1 MRFWRPSSGTFAN
14 LREYGAPEKPPAPLE
29 MHFWLAI
36 GAQICLDER
45 MNIFERSVG
54 GRTYRI
60 ASQSLWD
67 SARQRPFSRQ
77 AVLGTADP
85 PPVADLGL
93 TRTVGTRRVGDVGA
107 LVWVAGQLDLIKL
120 IDQACDLSVSSD
132 GPTVGEMVLAVAIQR
147 ACVPGAK
154 RHLAAFLESCL
165 PRVSCLPASAFTG
178 QAFHRLAAQVTDEQ
192 LEKVQIEIARAAV
205 RHFKLS
211 ADVLAFDTTNFD
223 THIATTT
230 DGELA
235 RRGHAKSKRKDLRV
249 VGLAALV
256 SETGHVP
263 LLHRTY
269 PGNGSDQAVL
279 GECLEAL
286 GKLHEALDETEQLTR
301 APGRTLVRD
310 GGSWS
315 EQLELDLDVEGYY
328 TLLSLP
334 LSHTAS
340 QLALEYAARRGT
352 MKRLGGKL
360 GDVRAARLR
369 IPVGDA
375 ALDRTLV
382 VVESQELLRGQK
394 RGIAAALRKA
404 KEELRKL
411 ERQAARGRI
420 KAEALEDRVRKALK
434 REHLSDF
441 VLATVKNERGKL
453 SLDWR
458 VDAARRRVLERT
470 RLGRRVLCTDHHLW
484 SDGRIVHAFRG
495 QWNVEELFRRAKKGG
510 IAPWGPS
517 HQWADNSL
525 RLHTFAT
532 VIGLTLVS
540 LAQLTLG
547 NRKSAQGTMKALAEV
562 KATLVRVQTK
572 ERGRRATI
580 TLAPDLTAEQ
590 RRAVKAF
597 ELERWLPTLLSS
609 RMKSAPSADK

>member
-1 MRFWRPSSGTFAN
+1 MN
-14 LREYGAPEKPPAPLE
+14 L
-29 MHFWLAI
+29 
-36 GAQICLDER
+36 
-45 MNIFERSVG
+45 FERTVG
-54 GRTYRI
+54 GRKYRI
-60 ASQSLWD
+60 ASQSVWD

-77 AVLGTADP
+77 VVLGPAGP

-93 TRTVGTRRVGDVGA
+93 TRTVGTQRVGDVGA

-120 IDQACDLSVSSD
+120 IDEACDLRAPAD
-132 GPTVGEMVLAVAIQR
+132 GPTVGEIVLAVAVQR
-147 ACVPGAK
+147 ACAPAAK

-165 PRVSCLPASAFTG
+165 PRVSCLPAAAFSG

-192 LEKVQIEIARAAV
+192 LEKAQIEIARAAV
-205 RHFKLS
+205 RRFELS

-223 THIATTT
+223 TYIATTT
-230 DGELA
+230 PGELA

-269 PGNGSDQAVL
+269 PGNGSDQTVL

-286 GKLHEALDETEQLTR
+286 GKLHEALDEAEQRRR

-334 LSHTAS
+334 LSHSAS
-340 QLALEYAARRGT
+340 QLALEYAARRGA

-360 GDVRAARLR
+360 GEVRAARLR
-369 IPVGDA
+369 IAVGDA

-394 RGIAAALRKA
+394 RGIAVALHKA

-411 ERQAARGRI
+411 GRQAANGRI
-420 KAEALEDRVRKALK
+420 QAEALEDRVRKALK

-441 VLATVKNERGKL
+441 LIATVKKERGEL
-453 SLDWR
+453 SLDWH
-458 VDAARRRVLERT
+458 VDAARRRLLERT
-470 RLGRRVLCTDHHLW
+470 RLGRRVLCTDRHLW
-484 SDGRIVHAFRG
+484 STGRIVHAFRG

-540 LAQLTLG
+540 LARLTLG
-547 NRKSAQGTMKALAEV
+547 NRKSVQGTMKALAEV
-562 KATLVRVQTK
+562 KATLVRVRTK
-572 ERGRRATI
+572 DRGRRATVI
-580 TLAPDLTAEQ
+580 LAPDLTAEQ
-590 RRAVKAF
+590 RKAVKAF
-597 ELERWLPTLLSS
+597 DLARWLPSILSS
-609 RMKSAPSADK
+609 RINSASDADK